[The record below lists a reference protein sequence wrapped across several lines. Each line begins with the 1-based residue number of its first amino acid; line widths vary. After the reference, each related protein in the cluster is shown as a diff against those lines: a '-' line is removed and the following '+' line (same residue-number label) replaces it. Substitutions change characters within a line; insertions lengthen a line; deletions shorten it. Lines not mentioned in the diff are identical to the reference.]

1 MSKAASIAAHGAA
14 RTVVQ
19 ARTAKRGLRHGS
31 RHFGPTWRTFV
42 RLWGVLWLEVAGV
55 VFGLF
60 VLFAA
65 TGVWRLRGEWHSNA
79 PEHRQLLGALAMLAV
94 FGYFSGS
101 SFVRAR
107 RRERRR

>member
-1 MSKAASIAAHGAA
+1 M
-14 RTVVQ
+14 
-19 ARTAKRGLRHGS
+19 
-31 RHFGPTWRTFV
+31 

-65 TGVWRLRGEWHSNA
+65 TGVWRLRGEWRSNA

-94 FGYFSGS
+94 FGYFCGQQLCAGAAAGTAALGISP
-101 SFVRAR
+101 FLR
-107 RRERRR
+107 